1 MCKETTEGRSFDQ
14 IVKGNVSIKKVSE
27 HRYKITFSKIGKF
40 LVYQVWD
47 KDSVDLNN
55 KRAVDYVSAKKWVTA
70 FKKSNEEL
78 EDGDEHLFTPTTI
91 METEENDIYAFVIHK
106 AYLNS
111 HDQVVFTVSTKEISL
126 QNNTSKK
133 LVRLPSGKCNNMR
146 FDINNKLKEGP
157 LTSSKFPVP
166 TKLCDYNNSLIVAKA
181 KEITEGSLTKKE
193 QATRIS
199 LWVKENSEYHIGYG
213 GYWDSSASESLNTIN
228 SFGGKIKG
236 MCFNTTNV
244 QIALLRALGINSRFA
259 INHIN
264 SHYLKKKLP
273 DEFAQRMDNN
283 TTQHIFAEIWTGVVW
298 ERFDTLRDCNFNTR
312 VNGFIKLNEKEDWEI
327 NDIAEKG
334 IIHKKY
340 LDNFAKIKAKR
351 YTRIERDKM
360 DDHFQNNHNNN

>member
-14 IVKGNVSIKKVSE
+14 IVKGNVSIKKLSE
-27 HRYKITFSKIGKF
+27 HRYRITFSEIGKF

-47 KDSVDLNN
+47 KDSVKLNK
-55 KRAVDYVSAKKWVTA
+55 KRAVGYVSAKKWVTA

-78 EDGDEHLFTPTTI
+78 EDRDEPLFTPTTI

-111 HDQVVFTVSTKEISL
+111 HGQVVFTVSTKEFSL

-133 LVRLPSGKCNNMR
+133 LVRLPCGKCINLR
-146 FDINNKLKEGP
+146 FDIANKLKEGL
-157 LTSSKFPVP
+157 LTSPNFPVP
-166 TKLCDYNNSLIVAKA
+166 TKLCDYDNSLIVAKA

-193 QATRIS
+193 QATQIS
-199 LWVKENSEYHIGYG
+199 LWVKENSEFHIGYG

-259 INHIN
+259 IIHMN
-264 SHYLKKKLP
+264 SHHLKKKLP
-273 DEFAQRMDNN
+273 DEFAQRMDND
-283 TTQHIFAEIWTGVVW
+283 TQHIFAEIWTGLVW
-298 ERFDTLRDCNFNTR
+298 ERFDTRRDDDFNTR